1 METVKEEIKK
11 EEPKMSNE
19 KFDIIQEHAQKDVIK
34 KPAQKIIKKKLGAN
48 RIDKPIDFNS
58 LVTDDLKLKEIPK

>member
-19 KFDIIQEHAQKDVIK
+19 KFDIIQEHTQKDVIK